1 MSTTAAPTTSSTTSS
16 TASSTADPAADTS
29 AGADAP
35 RARAGLLNLPFLAI
49 ELRRLSRNRR
59 TLLFSLV
66 MPPAFFLIF
75 GATPAYRTQSVG
87 HANVTAWIMTS
98 MALYGAMLATTGGGA
113 SVSVERAQ
121 GWTRQLRL
129 TPLRPATYVAT
140 KVVVAMVLGLASV
153 VVVTVVGLAAGADG
167 GAGRL
172 LAAVGL
178 AWVGS
183 AVFAAF
189 GLFMGYLLP
198 AENVMQ
204 ILGPVL
210 ALLAFAGGL
219 FVPLGDGLFADIAQF
234 SPTYGLAEIV
244 RAPLTG
250 DAVPV
255 LAVVNV
261 LAWATVFVAGAAWR
275 FRRDTARV

>member
-1 MSTTAAPTTSSTTSS
+1 MTSTTASTPTGSAAP
-16 TASSTADPAADTS
+16 AR
-29 AGADAP
+29 P
-35 RARAGLLNLPFLAI
+35 RLLNLPFLAI

-66 MPPAFFLIF
+66 LPPVFFLIF
-75 GATPAYRTQSVG
+75 GATAAYRTQSVG

-140 KVVVAMVLGLASV
+140 KVLVAMVIGLASV
-153 VVVTVVGLAAGADG
+153 LVVTAVGVAAGAEGD
-167 GAGRL
+167 AGRL
-172 LAAVGL
+172 VASVVL

-219 FVPLGDGLFADIAQF
+219 FVPLGDGLFADIAQV

-250 DAVPV
+250 EAVPV

-261 LAWATVFVAGAAWR
+261 LAWAAVFVTGAAWR

>member
-1 MSTTAAPTTSSTTSS
+1 MTTTTTTATTR
-16 TASSTADPAADTS
+16 PAT
-29 AGADAP
+29 P
-35 RARAGLLNLPFLAI
+35 RPRLLNLPFLAI
-49 ELRRLSRNRR
+49 ELRRLARNRR
-59 TLLFSLV
+59 TMIFTLV

-75 GATPAYRTQSVG
+75 GTAEAYRSQSVG

-140 KVVVAMVLGLASV
+140 KVAVAMVLGLVSALV
-153 VVVTVVGLAAGADG
+153 VAVVGVAAGAEGD
-167 GAGRL
+167 AGRL
-172 LAAVGL
+172 VLSVGL
-178 AWVGS
+178 AWAGS

-219 FVPLGDGLFADIAQF
+219 FVPLGDGLFADIAQV

-261 LAWATVFVAGAAWR
+261 LAWAAVFVGGAAWR

>member
-1 MSTTAAPTTSSTTSS
+1 MTTTETTSTAAATRGTAQRPTTAPDRT
-16 TASSTADPAADTS
+16 
-29 AGADAP
+29 P
-35 RARAGLLNLPFLAI
+35 RTGLLNGRFLAV
-49 ELRRLSRNRR
+49 ELRRLLRNRR
-59 TLLFSLV
+59 TVIFTLV
-66 MPPAFFLIF
+66 MPPMFFLIF
-75 GATPAYRTQSVG
+75 GANAGYRHQSVG
-87 HANVTAWIMTS
+87 HGNVTAFIMVS

-129 TPLRPATYVAT
+129 TPLRPATYVTT
-140 KVVVAMVLGLASV
+140 KVLVAMVLGLAAV
-153 VVVTVVGLAAGADG
+153 VVVGAVGLAEGATGQG
-167 GAGRL
+167 GALVWSL
-172 LAAVGL
+172 LL

-183 AVFAAF
+183 VVFAAF

-219 FVPLGDGLFADIAQF
+219 FVPLGDGVFAQIAKAV
-234 SPTYGLAEIV
+234 PTYGVAQIV

-250 DAVPV
+250 EAVTGWAV
-255 LAVVNV
+255 LNVVGWAVVFG
-261 LAWATVFVAGAAWR
+261 LGAAWR